1 MFEARILCQ
10 FLPKNF
16 DDLDSF
22 LGPTGIYSPLCE
34 DHISVEFKRKRYKSL
49 QETKRT
55 WLQILVRAYEL
66 KNQEYAQQYQQEL
79 ATLQL
84 QLSTRTVDNE
94 RRSLIETVKAYMA
107 HRKHRLVHDL
117 EFNVS
122 FYRAALGRRR
132 QRCSSSSTKKTTVG
146 VSPEVILFTNSIAL
160 NAAELAH
167 LSKGNTCSA
176 ERERELHLVFLSC
189 STGNS
194 NIRPN
199 QIGIRPC
206 DQRRK
211 QAEKESNEA
220 NKKIHEF
227 FSNHQQRYHIPP
239 KSGIFKRYAELLQAL
254 VVRRYTAPLAHI
266 SELRGRRQLDL
277 AKSIRRKLRQSNQV
291 LCEVDKGASLC
302 ILPRADYERKA
313 AEHRQTTDAYEELTS
328 NPLRATMEKVR
339 KLLNDLHMGKNRQ
352 LEAWQYKEM
361 MPKQGK
367 VELAYMYF
375 KIKAHKVINL
385 SS

>member
-1 MFEARILCQ
+1 M
-10 FLPKNF
+10 
-16 DDLDSF
+16 
-22 LGPTGIYSPLCE
+22 
-34 DHISVEFKRKRYKSL
+34 
-49 QETKRT
+49 
-55 WLQILVRAYEL
+55 
-66 KNQEYAQQYQQEL
+66 
-79 ATLQL
+79 
-84 QLSTRTVDNE
+84 
-94 RRSLIETVKAYMA
+94 
-107 HRKHRLVHDL
+107 
-117 EFNVS
+117 
-122 FYRAALGRRR
+122 
-132 QRCSSSSTKKTTVG
+132 QR
-146 VSPEVILFTNSIAL
+146 
-160 NAAELAH
+160 
-167 LSKGNTCSA
+167 

-266 SELRGRRQLDL
+266 SELRGRHQLDL

-352 LEAWQYKEM
+352 LEAWQYNKM
-361 MPKQGK
+361 MPKQDK

-385 SS
+385 SSYSFT